1 MAAGGCRDCTQ
12 CTETGIKSLIM
23 AIPRL
28 VIFVCGG
35 FLMGMFQKK
44 CPQCGHKMNLHQK
57 RADGSFQDQF
67 MYNANPSIWR
77 GRPIAFSFAVVLIP
91 TGVGILF
98 VMYWLIMSKAD
109 EVTIDTDRI
118 IWRHGL
124 LSKRVTEVAKS
135 KVARININQTF
146 FQRIFGACDMI
157 VITSGD
163 QAEIVVNGLGDPE
176 QLRSAL
182 GGFGNQQAILLDFR
196 QYPVRSVVGS
206 PISGRSTHGRIAE

>member
-1 MAAGGCRDCTQ
+1 
-12 CTETGIKSLIM
+12 
-23 AIPRL
+23 
-28 VIFVCGG
+28 
-35 FLMGMFQKK
+35 
-44 CPQCGHKMNLHQK
+44 
-57 RADGSFQDQF
+57 

-146 FQRIFGACDMI
+146 FQRIFGACDLI

-182 GGFGNQQAILLDFR
+182 GGFGN
-196 QYPVRSVVGS
+196 
-206 PISGRSTHGRIAE
+206 